1 MDSEDMSELQKQM
14 IQLQQQMCRQLEAAQ
29 TSMDTP
35 AVTESTVVKPTLF
48 HGRENENVDRWLQR
62 FSLYLANR
70 RIQPDSNQAAIQL
83 ALHLSGPAE
92 SFYYNLSTI
101 VQASYEALKDALR
114 ERFSPAH
121 RHLRLRQALSTRRQE
136 PTESLENFLADLN
149 EKFSCLDL
157 RDEDKLSYLIQGLRP
172 DLQADVLK
180 KEPNTYAEAED
191 TARLIYSIQ
200 QSLSQRREEDIS
212 HIVQNATHT
221 KASTTP
227 QTQAA
232 PPDEKNILAGLV
244 QLLNKTATGHE
255 TSRMERLEK
264 NVERLVSR
272 LETQPQDMT
281 TTPQSSLD
289 HKVAAYQQ
297 VMTQTPEAE
306 QLAYLQHQMHK
317 LTSLISGHQSLAA
330 YQSNAPRESSYNR
343 DYKVDEIHRLKEEIR
358 QLKAAHRES
367 PFQRGYNADTYDR
380 HRATQ
385 EANSDMS
392 NAFEEIRRMQSRMD
406 GFMRAYASRNSRQ
419 DQRVQTRDYRP
430 ICDICGKAGHVR
442 QHCFHR
448 FQQSP
453 NHSQPQPT
461 QNNREIA
468 EDQPRVAAY
477 EHVQEAPSR
486 NQPSYDYTNLARRSQ
501 PIPSSST
508 TVSTEVPTINT
519 IDAVTINSLTRRE
532 KLKSRSK

>member
-1 MDSEDMSELQKQM
+1 MDSEDMSELQKQT

-83 ALHLSGPAE
+83 ALHLSSPAE

-121 RHLRLRQALSTRRQE
+121 RHLRLRQALSTRRQG

-157 RDEDKLSYLIQGLRP
+157 RDEDKLSYRI
-172 DLQADVLK
+172 QADVLK

-232 PPDEKNILAGLV
+232 PPDEKNILASLV

-255 TSRMERLEK
+255 TSRMERLE
-264 NVERLVSR
+264 
-272 LETQPQDMT
+272 TQPQDIT

-289 HKVAAYQQ
+289 HKGAAYQQ
-297 VMTQTPEAE
+297 IPA
-306 QLAYLQHQMHK
+306 K
-317 LTSLISGHQSLAA
+317 S
-330 YQSNAPRESSYNR
+330 
-343 DYKVDEIHRLKEEIR
+343 K
-358 QLKAAHRES
+358 
-367 PFQRGYNADTYDR
+367 PFATTTY
-380 HRATQ
+380 
-385 EANSDMS
+385 
-392 NAFEEIRRMQSRMD
+392 
-406 GFMRAYASRNSRQ
+406 
-419 DQRVQTRDYRP
+419 
-430 ICDICGKAGHVR
+430 
-442 QHCFHR
+442 
-448 FQQSP
+448 
-453 NHSQPQPT
+453 

-532 KLKSRSK
+532 KIQEQ